1 MRPTFLAFETAHRA
15 LAAQQAQID
24 VTGNNLANAETPGY
38 TRQRVDLNAISNSGY
53 TTKFASSKFTGGW
66 GVNISSISQIRD
78 PFLDARYRNEAAE
91 NGRFNSVVAGLGD
104 LERILDEVDTNG
116 LQNEITSFVKQ
127 LQILSQYPTDTDM
140 AMIARTAAQKV
151 TQILNV
157 NSNQINEVRE
167 QQIFDLDKIV
177 IDNEFNSVVKN
188 IAALNKQI
196 REENL
201 HGNAPNDLYDQ
212 RNILID
218 DLSQLANIKVTT
230 GAEKVSEGLSIE
242 TLSIAIYDENTGRSI
257 SLIQNDLYNTLSVVR
272 NPDDSS
278 LLSLEINAS
287 FNAPEDYD
295 ITKHFSGG
303 SIKGYLDLI
312 NGSGSYADSANA
324 NHNGFRGTLYY
335 QKTLDTFAANF
346 AHALNG
352 LNTVPPADPADNQL
366 FSSSGGVSITA
377 GNIRISEDWLN
388 DPGHITTSTNA
399 GSSEPDNVLRMI
411 KRLTTDTSKFFTDP
425 SAGTT
430 QVFEGTFTEYLA
442 SLTGEL
448 SLDIELYTNFQK
460 TSDSVM
466 SQLFSARESVSG
478 VVQDEEGVKLMTYQK
493 SYNAAARY
501 FTVLDEAVD
510 TIINKM
516 GLVGR

>member
-24 VTGNNLANAETPGY
+24 VTGNNLANAETAGY
-38 TRQRVDLNAISNSGY
+38 SRQRVDLNAISNSGY
-53 TTKFASSKFTGGW
+53 TTKFASGTFTGGW
-66 GVNISSISQIRD
+66 GVNISGISQIRD

-91 NGRFNSVVAGLGD
+91 NGRFNSVVAGLDD

-116 LQNEITSFVKQ
+116 LQNEIADFVKQ
-127 LQILSQYPTDTDM
+127 LQVLSQYPTDTDM

-157 NSNQINEVRE
+157 NSAQINEVRE
-167 QQIFDLDKIV
+167 QQMFDLEKIV
-177 IDNEFNSVVKN
+177 IDNEFNSIVKN
-188 IAALNKQI
+188 IASLNKQI

-218 DLSQLANIKVTT
+218 NLSHLANIKVTT
-230 GAEKVSEGLSIE
+230 GAEKVSEDLSIE

-257 SLIQNDLYNTLSVVR
+257 SLIKNDLYNTLSVAR
-272 NPDDSS
+272 NPSDSS
-278 LLSLEINAS
+278 LLSIEINAS
-287 FNAPEDYD
+287 FDAPADYD

-303 SIKGYLDLI
+303 SIKGHLDLI
-312 NGSGSYADSANA
+312 NGSGSYADSGNPS
-324 NHNGFRGTLYY
+324 HNDFRGTLYY

-346 AHALNG
+346 AHALNE
-352 LNTVPPADPADNQL
+352 LNTLDPANPLAL
-366 FSSSGGVSITA
+366 FESSDGGPITA
-377 GNIRISEDWLN
+377 TNIRISQAWLN
-388 DPGHITTSTNA
+388 NPGHITTSSNP

-411 KRLTTDTSKFFTDP
+411 NMLTTDTSKFFTDP
-425 SAGTT
+425 AAGTG

-448 SLDIELYTNFQK
+448 SLDIQLYNNFQK

-466 SQLFSARESVSG
+466 SQLFAARESVSG